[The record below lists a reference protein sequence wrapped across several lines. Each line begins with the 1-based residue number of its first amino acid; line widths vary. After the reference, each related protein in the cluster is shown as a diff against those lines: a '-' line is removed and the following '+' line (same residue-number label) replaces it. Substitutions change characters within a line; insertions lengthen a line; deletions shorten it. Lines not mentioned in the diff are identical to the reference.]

1 MATKRYN
8 NNSRG
13 AHKGAPRT
21 NDNPNYVRPKK
32 ALGQHFLTDM
42 GVARKIAEGKLPEF
56 WREIVG
62 EHVANLTNDVRLERG
77 ILHVSVSSSVV
88 RNDLFFRR
96 DQLAQLIN
104 QRAGMQLVNAVII
117 R

>member
-1 MATKRYN
+1 MRRTQTRRIGDILEEFFKRPY
-8 NNSRG
+8 
-13 AHKGAPRT
+13 
-21 NDNPNYVRPKK
+21 
-32 ALGQHFLTDM
+32 
-42 GVARKIAEGKLPEF
+42 VARKIAEGKLPEF

-62 EHVANLTNDVRLERG
+62 EHVANLTHDVRLERG
-77 ILHVSVSSSVV
+77 ILYISVSSSVV

>member
-1 MATKRYN
+1 MRRTQTRLIGDILEEFFKRPY
-8 NNSRG
+8 
-13 AHKGAPRT
+13 
-21 NDNPNYVRPKK
+21 
-32 ALGQHFLTDM
+32 
-42 GVARKIAEGKLPEF
+42 VARKIAEGKLPEF

-62 EHVANLTNDVRLERG
+62 EHVAMLTNDVRLEHG

>member
-1 MATKRYN
+1 MRRTQTRLIGDILEEFFKRPY
-8 NNSRG
+8 
-13 AHKGAPRT
+13 
-21 NDNPNYVRPKK
+21 
-32 ALGQHFLTDM
+32 
-42 GVARKIAEGKLPEF
+42 VARNIAEGKLPEF

-62 EHVANLTNDVRLERG
+62 EHVANLTNEVRLEHG

-88 RNDLFFRR
+88 RNDLFYRR

-104 QRAGMQLVNAVII
+104 QRAGIQLVNAVII

>member
-1 MATKRYN
+1 MRRTQTRLIGDILEEFFKRPY
-8 NNSRG
+8 
-13 AHKGAPRT
+13 
-21 NDNPNYVRPKK
+21 
-32 ALGQHFLTDM
+32 
-42 GVARKIAEGKLPEF
+42 VARKIAEGKLPEF

-88 RNDLFFRR
+88 RNDLFYRR

-104 QRAGMQLVNAVII
+104 ERAGIQLVNAVII

>member
-1 MATKRYN
+1 MRRTQTRLIGDILEEFFKRPY
-8 NNSRG
+8 
-13 AHKGAPRT
+13 
-21 NDNPNYVRPKK
+21 
-32 ALGQHFLTDM
+32 
-42 GVARKIAEGKLPEF
+42 VARKIAEGKLPEF

>member
-1 MATKRYN
+1 MRRTQTRTIGDILEEFFKRPY
-8 NNSRG
+8 
-13 AHKGAPRT
+13 
-21 NDNPNYVRPKK
+21 
-32 ALGQHFLTDM
+32 
-42 GVARKIAEGKLPEF
+42 VARKVAEGKLPEF
-56 WREIVG
+56 WREVVG
-62 EHVANLTNDVRLERG
+62 EDVASLTNEVRLERG

-104 QRAGMQLVNAVII
+104 ERAGIHLVNAVVI

>member
-1 MATKRYN
+1 MRRTQTRTIGDILEEFFKRPY
-8 NNSRG
+8 
-13 AHKGAPRT
+13 
-21 NDNPNYVRPKK
+21 
-32 ALGQHFLTDM
+32 
-42 GVARKIAEGKLPEF
+42 VARKVAEGKLPEF

-62 EHVANLTNDVRLERG
+62 ERVANLTNEVRLEHG

-88 RNDLFFRR
+88 RNDLFYRR

-104 QRAGMQLVNAVII
+104 QRAGIQLVNAIII